1 MTLFSVAT
9 TKRHQT
15 QGNCR
20 QLSGGG
26 WGGGGGKPNPLMI
39 KGREVEV
46 VHQYIYLGT
55 ILDDRQDHS
64 ANTRSLL
71 KKGNQRIH
79 FVKKLISFTSVQSY
93 WNCSTEPLWS
103 PLSPSTVLASLA
115 ARRSTTWLDNTIQ

>member
-1 MTLFSVAT
+1 MTPNPRKLSPTLF
-9 TKRHQT
+9 
-15 QGNCR
+15 
-20 QLSGGG
+20 
-26 WGGGGGKPNPLMI
+26 GGGGGGDKPNPLMI

-79 FVKKLISFTSVQSY
+79 FVKKLRSFTSVQSY

-103 PLSPSTVLASLA
+103 PLSPSTVIASLA
-115 ARRSTTWLDNTIQ
+115 ARRSRTWLDNTIQ